1 MKGKLLGIAQAVL
14 LALVVLAGSIAVP
27 VLFRPFFY
35 WHIQPLDL
43 VDNAGITAG
52 EIKEAYREMMN
63 YCIGITDTFSVGV
76 LPFSAD
82 GAAHFADVR
91 KLFLLDL
98 WVLFISAA
106 LLIPVAYLCRKRP
119 VRLAGHTSGFW
130 SAIGLGAAFLMIGIL
145 AALNFRKAFEVFHK
159 IFFPGKDNWVFSVR
173 EDPVI
178 LMLPMEF
185 FRNCAILIGLLLVSC
200 CTAILVFDGYV
211 RKKDKESRLP

>member
-1 MKGKLLGIAQAVL
+1 MKGKLLGIAQAIL
-14 LALVVLAGSIAVP
+14 LALVILAGSIAAP
-27 VLFRPFFY
+27 ILFRPFFY

-63 YCIGITDTFSVGV
+63 YCIGVSDTFSVGV

-106 LLIPVAYLCRKRP
+106 LLIPVAYCHRMRP
-119 VRLAGHTSGFW
+119 VRLAGHTPGFW
-130 SAIGLGAAFLMIGIL
+130 SAAGLGAAFLTVGVL
-145 AALNFRKAFEVFHK
+145 AAVNFRKAFEVFHK
-159 IFFPGKDNWVFSVR
+159 IFFPGKDNWVFDTR
-173 EDPVI
+173 KDPVI
-178 LMLPMEF
+178 KMLPMEF
-185 FRNCAILIGLLLVSC
+185 FRNCAILIGAFLVLC
-200 CTAILVFDGYV
+200 CAAMLIFDGYM
-211 RKKDKESRLP
+211 RKKR